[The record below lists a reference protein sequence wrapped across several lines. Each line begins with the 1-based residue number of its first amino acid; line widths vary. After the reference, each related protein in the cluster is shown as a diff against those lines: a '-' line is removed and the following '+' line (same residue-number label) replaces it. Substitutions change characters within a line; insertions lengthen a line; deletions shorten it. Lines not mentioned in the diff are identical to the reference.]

1 MKRILIGVSAVVL
14 MLTTGALLRA
24 VDDPT
29 AQIAGI
35 LSGTFEGSTPGNEL
49 RLDFR
54 AVPTDGQHLY
64 DLFLDVSGKYLGQV
78 VKRQGLVRLESQGKG
93 VYVGYIPHFDATV
106 TALSSSATRFSDA
119 EANAACGFT
128 LSIAGDGFTGE
139 TTVSG
144 CTMALRGGTGK
155 WTIDM
160 EPGTI
165 RLRNVASG
173 ETLRF
178 RRQGK

>member
-1 MKRILIGVSAVVL
+1 MKRIRLSVSAAAIL
-14 MLTTGALLRA
+14 LFTGALLRA
-24 VDDPT
+24 ADDPT

-35 LSGTFEGSTPGNEL
+35 LSGTFQGSTPGNEL

-54 AVPTDGQHLY
+54 AVPTDSQHLY

-78 VKRQGLVRLESQGKG
+78 VKRQGLIRLESQGKG

-106 TALSSSATRFSDA
+106 TALSSNATRFS
-119 EANAACGFT
+119 EVETNAACGFT
-128 LSIAGDGFTGE
+128 LAVAGDGFSGE

-144 CTMALRGGTGK
+144 CTLALRGGTGK
-155 WTIDM
+155 WSIDM
-160 EPGTI
+160 EPGSI

-178 RRQGK
+178 RREGK